1 MTQANAQS
9 RRDILVTSALP
20 YANGPIHL
28 GHLLEYIQTDIWVRY
43 QNMRGHNCVYVCA
56 DDAHGTAIM
65 LRAEREG
72 ITSEALID
80 RINAEHREDFGG
92 FLIHFDNYYSTHSS
106 ENRDFS
112 NHIYEQLKKNG
123 HIATR
128 QITQSYDPEKKMF
141 LADRFIKGTCPKCKS
156 EDQYGDNCEVCGATY
171 TPAELINPR
180 SAVSGATPIE
190 KESEHYFFR
199 LPEFADFLQK
209 WTRSG
214 TLQPQVANKLA
225 EWLDAGLQEWD
236 ISRDAPYFGFEIPDA
251 PGKYFYVWLDA
262 PIGYLASFK
271 NLCDRREDLDFDT
284 FWKPDS
290 QAEVYHFI
298 GKDIINFHAL
308 FWPSMLHSAGY
319 RTPSAVYAHGF
330 ITVNG
335 KKMSKSRGTF
345 IMART
350 YLDHLNPEYL
360 RYYFATKL
368 TSNVD
373 DMDLNLE
380 DFAQRVNSDL
390 VGKVVN
396 IASRTAGFIT
406 KKFDGQ
412 LGQITETDKLNTFV
426 TAGEEIAE
434 HYEKREFGRA
444 MRRIMEL
451 ADVANQYVNDME
463 PWVLIKDESR
473 AAEVQAISTN
483 AINMFRLLMTYLA
496 PILPQTAQ
504 ATEAFLNAPLNWNER
519 ANLLEGHTI
528 NKFKP
533 LMSRVEMKQIDQM
546 LEASKEEMPA
556 ATGQPAP
563 SKKEKASD
571 PIADEIE
578 FNDFAKVDLRVVEIV
593 KAEHVEGADKL
604 LRLTLSLGDGERN
617 VFAGIK
623 SAYAPED
630 LQGRLTVM
638 VANLKPRK
646 MKFGMS
652 EGMVLAAGPGGKDIF
667 ILSPDTGAKP
677 GQRVM

>member
-504 ATEAFLNAPLNWNER
+504 ASEAFLNAPLNWNER

-563 SKKEKASD
+563 STQEKASD